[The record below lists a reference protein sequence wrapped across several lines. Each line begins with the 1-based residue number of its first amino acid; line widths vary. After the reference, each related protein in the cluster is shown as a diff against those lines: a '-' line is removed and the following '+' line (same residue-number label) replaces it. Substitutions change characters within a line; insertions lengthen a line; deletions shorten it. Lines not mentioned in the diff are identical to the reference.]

1 MTLSPPRSGAT
12 PPPTDWLSELG
23 LSTGPARRQ
32 APQPRRTRDF
42 RRLEVG
48 VLALSALSS
57 LAVVWVLFYQLT
69 LLSGVLGFLVC
80 WLVCFLVLYW
90 VVTAQLVDRP
100 AATDRT
106 VTVLVG
112 TCAALVIGALLY
124 IVIWVATKGIGH
136 FNIGFLYHSMAD
148 YQPADAHLTSVG
160 VGHAIVGSFEEV
172 GLAAFFGV
180 PLAVATAVFLNEVG
194 GVGTRFVRTVVT
206 AMSGVPSIIAGVFI
220 YALFII
226 PHVLGYSGF
235 AASLALFVLL
245 LPSVTRTTEE
255 VLRVVPGGLREAS
268 LALGASE
275 WRTTRSVVLPT
286 ARSGLITAVVL
297 GVAIAA
303 GETAPLI
310 YTAFGNNDFNPDPF
324 HGAQGALPL
333 VLWQNIQQA
342 QAVVVQ
348 LAFTAAFV
356 LLSIVLILFVLA
368 RLLGR
373 PSTRRGRLRGL
384 VTAAMRLVGG

>member
-1 MTLSPPRSGAT
+1 M
-12 PPPTDWLSELG
+12 
-23 LSTGPARRQ
+23 
-32 APQPRRTRDF
+32 
-42 RRLEVG
+42 
-48 VLALSALSS
+48 
-57 LAVVWVLFYQLT
+57 
-69 LLSGVLGFLVC
+69 
-80 WLVCFLVLYW
+80 
-90 VVTAQLVDRP
+90 
-100 AATDRT
+100 
-106 VTVLVG
+106 
-112 TCAALVIGALLY
+112 
-124 IVIWVATKGIGH
+124 
-136 FNIGFLYHSMAD
+136 
-148 YQPADAHLTSVG
+148 
-160 VGHAIVGSFEEV
+160 
-172 GLAAFFGV
+172 
-180 PLAVATAVFLNEVG
+180 ATAVFLNEVG